1 MTLAAD
7 RARLEG
13 EQLEQLMRAIL
24 RLFADGRLAY
34 RRRELRARPVSAAAL
49 KVRALRIRA
58 LAERSRRVREELARG

>member
-1 MTLAAD
+1 VTPFAD

-24 RLFADGRLAY
+24 RLFADGALVY

-58 LAERSRRVREELARG
+58 LTKRSRRVREELSL